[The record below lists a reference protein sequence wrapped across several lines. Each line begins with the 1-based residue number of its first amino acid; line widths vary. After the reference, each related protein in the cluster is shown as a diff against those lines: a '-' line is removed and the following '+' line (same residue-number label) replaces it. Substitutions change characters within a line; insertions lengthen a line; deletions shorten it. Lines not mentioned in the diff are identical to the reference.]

1 MSLKARAV
9 FFVCGRELRY
19 GPITA
24 KKTAL
29 VDGLMEKANL
39 ISFLIDA
46 LPVAEKEEAQ
56 VCAMISRL
64 FCNGITGLAQVA
76 RLATL
81 ESQMKEAN
89 NEYRRAV
96 DRASPSCWTAFLRK
110 IR

>member
-1 MSLKARAV
+1 MNLKARAAFLV
-9 FFVCGRELRY
+9 YGRELRY

-29 VDGLMEKANL
+29 VDELMEKANL

-56 VCAMISRL
+56 VCTMINSF
-64 FCNGITGLAQVA
+64 FCDGTTNLAQVA

-89 NEYRRAV
+89 NEYRQAV
-96 DRASPSCWTAFLRK
+96 DRAS
-110 IR
+110 

>member
-1 MSLKARAV
+1 MNLKARAAFLV
-9 FFVCGRELRY
+9 YGRELRY

-24 KKTAL
+24 KKKAL

-56 VCAMISRL
+56 VCAMINSFFR
-64 FCNGITGLAQVA
+64 NETTHLAQVA

-89 NEYRRAV
+89 NEYRQAV
-96 DRASPSCWTAFLRK
+96 DRAS
-110 IR
+110 